1 MFIKNDFLVSVSLD
15 GISKIHNKNRA
26 FASGKGSM
34 DLVAKNTKKLLAHI
48 SNLNCQITLRR
59 EDIPFL
65 EEAVTALWEMG
76 VDKVY
81 SNIVFDKNEI
91 YQEKDYKELKFQTE
105 ILSDLMYQHLIS
117 GSKTNNILFFSHHS
131 SAGILISELYTKFSH
146 GQPSPQYN
154 WQ

>member
-1 MFIKNDFLVSVSLD
+1 MIELLCTDYNKKAIFIHCYFSNAV
-15 GISKIHNKNRA
+15 
-26 FASGKGSM
+26 
-34 DLVAKNTKKLLAHI
+34 LVAKNTKKLLAHI

-117 GSKTNNILFFSHHS
+117 GSKNIYGNIFDYMQNLHTSIIRF
-131 SAGILISELYTKFSH
+131 
-146 GQPSPQYN
+146 N
-154 WQ
+154 